1 MALLLRVDHLKAAPL
16 PPLTFQV
23 ADGQCLAIE
32 GRSGIGKTRLLR
44 AIADLDVS
52 TGDVFLDGARREEVP
67 AIDWRRRVRYVSA
80 EPAWWTPTPR
90 ASFPASA
97 SDPVRLTRLLNRVD
111 LPIAVL
117 DQPVRTLST
126 GQRQRLALL
135 RATSDQPHV
144 LLLDEPTAALDPTS
158 QALVEE
164 LIRYLLLAGTIVL
177 LVSHDTKFRARLA
190 TDVFDLDAMLRLNQA
205 SNRLTRQPQFDPA
218 VRATRA

>member
-1 MALLLRVDHLKAAPL
+1 MACVLRVDHLKAAPL

-23 ADGQCLAIE
+23 ADGRCLAIE
-32 GRSGIGKTRLLR
+32 GRSGIGKTRLFR

-67 AIDWRRRVRYVSA
+67 ATDWRRRVRYVSA

-90 ASFPASA
+90 ASIKVSDN
-97 SDPVRLTRLLNRVD
+97 DPVRLSRLLNRVD
-111 LPIAVL
+111 LTEAVL
-117 DQPVRTLST
+117 DQPIRSLST
-126 GQRQRLALL
+126 GQRQRLALV
-135 RATSDQPHV
+135 RATYDQPHV

-177 LVSHDTKFRARLA
+177 LISHDARFRARLA
-190 TDVFDLDAMLRLNQA
+190 TETIDLDAVIRKNQTT
-205 SNRLTRQPQFDPA
+205 NRPTGQPLTP
-218 VRATRA
+218 ATRATQA